1 MTEDILQTPT
11 PPGPPSDR
19 RRMAVAALG
28 GGLAVILLGAGALA
42 VSGAASADND
52 SPQPSASG
60 SAGAGGSGPSSGH
73 SGNPGRDGFPGLRGP
88 GGFGIGGV
96 FGLPG
101 IGPGDALHGTAV
113 VRKPDGTFQ
122 TLAAQQGKVTSVS
135 ATAISVKSDDG
146 YSATYVVDKDTVVG
160 PGGKLTDIKTG
171 ADVAVTATVTGTT
184 STATRIIDLA
194 GIKDRMQQFMDHF
207 KQRLEHPMQGERPG
221 GSTTA
226 PSPTASSSATA

>member
-1 MTEDILQTPT
+1 M
-11 PPGPPSDR
+11 
-19 RRMAVAALG
+19 
-28 GGLAVILLGAGALA
+28 
-42 VSGAASADND
+42 
-52 SPQPSASG
+52 
-60 SAGAGGSGPSSGH
+60 
-73 SGNPGRDGFPGLRGP
+73 
-88 GGFGIGGV
+88 

-135 ATAISVKSDDG
+135 ATAITVKSDDG

-171 ADVAVTATVTGTT
+171 ADVAVTATVTGAT

-194 GIKDRMQQFMDHF
+194 GIKDRI
-207 KQRLEHPMQGERPG
+207 
-221 GSTTA
+221 SSSWIT
-226 PSPTASSSATA
+226 SSSASSTRCRASARAGAPPPRARRRAAATA